1 MKMAKA
7 SETDIEMALKLA
19 NWLESVEN
27 GRMPEDLTEGEEIE
41 WIETANEEQYDR
53 LFHGL
58 RRLLQQ
64 GSLFR
69 VIFGM
74 AVVCDPAN
82 KLLDPDADTI
92 EHHPERQKAE
102 AALLW
107 ALYHHQGGSSDIGQP
122 IRKLLGIGQYDR
134 LTDEQIAAVKAFYE
148 DSDSADKQSCSYR
161 YAGSF
166 GGSE

>member
-122 IRKLLGIGQYDR
+122 IRKLLGIGQHDR
-134 LTDEQIAAVKAFYE
+134 LTDEQIAEAKVFYE
-148 DSDSADKQSCSYR
+148 SHTGKGGQSSSYR
-161 YAGSF
+161 YVGSF
-166 GGSE
+166 GGAE

>member
-122 IRKLLGIGQYDR
+122 IRKLLGIGLYDR

-166 GGSE
+166 GGVA

>member
-166 GGSE
+166 GGVA